1 MKKPAP
7 FPVQAED
14 TANTTTPRRRNH
26 DALSPR
32 QARLLS
38 ALLVRPVMRIDADNV
53 SGAINSPDEVMKMRR
68 MGLEIDTER
77 VAVPNRDGNTSIV
90 GRYHLRAE
98 SRPLALELLGV
109 RHAPE

>member
-14 TANTTTPRRRNH
+14 NANTTTPRRSYE
-26 DALSPR
+26 ALSPR
-32 QARLLS
+32 QARLLL
-38 ALLVRPVMRIDADNV
+38 AMLHRPVMRRDADRIA
-53 SGAINSPDEVMKMRR
+53 GATNSPDVVLHLRR

-77 VAVPNRDGNTSIV
+77 LAVMNQDGNLSHV
-90 GRYHLRAE
+90 GKYHLKPE

-109 RHAPE
+109 RHASE